1 MKTIK
6 IGRFPGRISNYA
18 VEDSITVNQALGL
31 AGIDVMP
38 EQETKM
44 NGETVNGETVNGDE
58 LVENGSTII
67 VTKRIKG
74 NK

>member
-1 MKTIK
+1 MKIIK
-6 IGRFPGRISNYA
+6 IGRFPGRISNYT
-18 VEDSITVNQALGL
+18 VEDSTTVNQALGL

-44 NGETVNGETVNGDE
+44 NGETVNGDE
-58 LVENGSTII
+58 LVENDSTII
-67 VTKRIKG
+67 VAKRIKG

>member
-18 VEDSITVNQALGL
+18 VEDSTTVNQALGL

-44 NGETVNGETVNGDE
+44 NGEAVNGDE
-58 LVENGSTII
+58 LVENNSTI
-67 VTKRIKG
+67 VVAKRIKG